1 MRRRALLATLPF
13 AFAGCT
19 AIGSD
24 RPDDATPVPID
35 CRAAQRPA
43 PEADAADAVEPR
55 PYPDPPSPGGVGE
68 WTVAH
73 ERAYVTNSIL
83 ASETVASLS
92 IEFEQATTASRSAGV
107 VCSVDYGYSYQSDG
121 AIADAPDAA
130 AAYYV
135 ADRGALRVDGVG
147 PATELDPVA
156 DGEPVVCF

>member
-1 MRRRALLATLPF
+1 MRRRDLLATLPL
-13 AFAGCT
+13 ALAGCT

-24 RPDDATPVPID
+24 RPRDATPVAIA
-35 CRAAQRPA
+35 CGEAERPA
-43 PEADAADAVEPR
+43 PAADAADAVEPR
-55 PYPDPPSPGGVGE
+55 PYPDPPSSGGVDE
-68 WTVAH
+68 WTLAH
-73 ERAYVTNSIL
+73 ERAYVTNRLL
-83 ASETVASLS
+83 ASETVESLS
-92 IEFEQATTASRSAGV
+92 IEFEQATTAPRSAGV
-107 VCSVDYGYSYQSDG
+107 VASVDYGYSYQSDG